1 MPAARRDGRRRVLQ
15 YLVGSRDYA
24 AHDHAWLE
32 QQRRALEASGALP
45 PGVVRCV
52 DLTDEIE
59 ILHVAGARSAELMA
73 EICPEAAEVPF
84 LQMRELRVCGV
95 AAAVFRIS
103 FTGEAGFELH
113 VAASDAA
120 PLWEAI
126 WAHEASAQ
134 LELRPFG
141 GQAVNALRI
150 EKGFRIKSDL
160 DYAHWTEAGVEPFVA
175 LDRTG
180 ETLPFLGRDAPPPAV
195 PRRHAVFAVH
205 TSAAHAWSVPGDSPV
220 LSASGEVVGF
230 TTTSARGA
238 LTGQTIALG
247 YVRCSAADGAPLAT
261 PGDAGLSVEC
271 YGEAWPV
278 ELLERPPVAVGKP
291 APAVEPQMAMA
302 A

>member
-84 LQMRELRVCGV
+84 LQMRELRVCV
-95 AAAVFRIS
+95 AAAVFKIS

-141 GQAVNALRI
+141 AQAVNALRI
-150 EKGFRIKSDL
+150 EKGFRTKSDL